1 MTYNAKP
8 PLTGGRWVTTDEG
21 HHIYIKGGKIVAG
34 NPHVIAKLKGAEPEQ
49 RTAET
54 KATKQAEDRS
64 KSETRR
70 TDDLGRT
77 SSQSQPKPHH
87 AEDDE
92 HSKGKETKKLPE
104 PVGDA
109 PEHLKEHSQKTIEK
123 WTSDERKAIS
133 RYTNNDYFELNDAM
147 RKCPPAYEC
156 VQGDTKKFMDLVEG
170 ALQKAPPLAQP
181 VVVTRGMILIGK
193 DTKTKFLDEIRKAK
207 DSGGEY
213 RLPSVTS
220 TTVKGD
226 IAFSGTGESS
236 VKFLIR
242 SRTGVYIESVSTKPE
257 EKELLKSSKSRYV
270 VKDVISEP
278 GKAHVVVLDEVL

>member
-34 NPHVIAKLKGAEPEQ
+34 NPHVVAKLKDAEPPKGS
-49 RTAET
+49 TDT
-54 KATKQAEDRS
+54 KAKKSVEDHS
-64 KSETRR
+64 KSEGHH
-70 TDDLGRT
+70 TDDKGKAVSHT
-77 SSQSQPKPHH
+77 QPKLDHVK
-87 AEDDE
+87 DSE
-92 HSKGKETKKLPE
+92 HTKGEESKKLPE
-104 PVGDA
+104 PAGDA
-109 PEHLKEHSQKTIEK
+109 PDHLKEHSQKTIEK
-123 WTSDERKAIS
+123 WTSDERKAVS

-242 SRTGVYIESVSTKPE
+242 ARTGVYIESVSTKPE